1 LDDLNKNR
9 EIIKH
14 LFEKYYKKR
23 LEEEKYFIE
32 EDIFDVYPEIPFFL
46 KLKVYKSE
54 ESKFIPN
61 SKRIK
66 FKKFLSCQ
74 IEKEN
79 KNIEIKN
86 EQKENME
93 SNEESEEDSL
103 IKIEINSNIKQKVNE
118 AFSKSNKSKIKI
130 KNNFN
135 YEPLNMMNSSII
147 NLGKEKFSNSKR
159 NLLSKEKE
167 KDSKDNNSNNNI
179 VHSIMIIFNP
189 NYLHKN
195 INDDYNLININYN
208 KIDLCDIF
216 KPAHRIIENLEKISI
231 NKCFEEF
238 TKVKILDE
246 KNLDKCP
253 NCEENIATRNKIEL
267 YKPPKILMIQLK
279 RFEKGKKIKTFIDF
293 PIKNLNISL
302 FISNSSK
309 YYSTYPI
316 KYDLFAVSNH
326 SGELENGH
334 YNASCLNYINNHWYN
349 FNDKN
354 VEIIEND
361 NPDSIVTKDAYVLFY
376 RQRKIENIN
385 SAHIYNTQHQDI
397 KDENYIENLS
407 INDLKNKNNNL
418 KNNFNIKSSMMD
430 FDEKLDKKEINQI
443 SLFDEEINFDDFVNN
458 PLSDS
463 YLKLK
468 RGRSKEKH

>member
-1 LDDLNKNR
+1 
-9 EIIKH
+9 
-14 LFEKYYKKR
+14 
-23 LEEEKYFIE
+23 
-32 EDIFDVYPEIPFFL
+32 
-46 KLKVYKSE
+46 
-54 ESKFIPN
+54 
-61 SKRIK
+61 
-66 FKKFLSCQ
+66 
-74 IEKEN
+74 
-79 KNIEIKN
+79 
-86 EQKENME
+86 M
-93 SNEESEEDSL
+93 
-103 IKIEINSNIKQKVNE
+103 
-118 AFSKSNKSKIKI
+118 
-130 KNNFN
+130 
-135 YEPLNMMNSSII
+135 
-147 NLGKEKFSNSKR
+147 
-159 NLLSKEKE
+159 
-167 KDSKDNNSNNNI
+167 
-179 VHSIMIIFNP
+179 
-189 NYLHKN
+189 
-195 INDDYNLININYN
+195 
-208 KIDLCDIF
+208 
-216 KPAHRIIENLEKISI
+216 
-231 NKCFEEF
+231 
-238 TKVKILDE
+238 KILDE

-293 PIKNLNISL
+293 PIKNLDISL

-309 YYSTYPI
+309 YYSTYPV

-334 YNASCLNYINNHWYN
+334 YNASCLNYINNHWYS

-407 INDLKNKNNNL
+407 INDLKDKNNNL

-443 SLFDEEINFDDFVNN
+443 SLFNEEINFDDFVN
-458 PLSDS
+458 
-463 YLKLK
+463 K
-468 RGRSKEKH
+468 